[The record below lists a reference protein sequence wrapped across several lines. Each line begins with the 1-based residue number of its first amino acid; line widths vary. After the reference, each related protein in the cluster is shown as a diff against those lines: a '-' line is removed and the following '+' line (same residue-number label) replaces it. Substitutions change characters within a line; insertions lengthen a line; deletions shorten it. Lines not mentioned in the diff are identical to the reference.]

1 MEDASRR
8 LSRPLILAGAGAV
21 LIAGGATWLWIER
34 VPIAAS
40 YIEDALQARNVP
52 ASYRLAHIG
61 IRSHRIEAIR
71 IGDPRA
77 PDLTADWAEIELA
90 IGLSGVSVHAVDA
103 GGVRLH
109 GRLLDG
115 KLSLGTIDRLLPAT
129 KGDQPF
135 ALPDMILTARS
146 IQADIV
152 TAQGLVHAM
161 LDGGGNLKDGF
172 RGTLALGADRL
183 VSSGCDARGTTAR
196 LGLQVDGG
204 RPAVQGVA
212 SADRIR
218 CPGATVTAPRLAIE
232 AKGRSDLTRWIG
244 RLALVEGGVA
254 AGASTI
260 AQLAG
265 PIDFDASSDRVSGKA
280 WLAAERVLSGG
291 SSLDR
296 LTVEADYSVDPRTSG
311 FSIDGDVRLAGA
323 RVDPAMP
330 DGIARSLT
338 AAEATP
344 VGPILAAWGNALR
357 HAGRRLD
364 GSAAF
369 VLGQTRH
376 GGTLRIERLDLVA
389 ASGAHLLVRSEQAEG
404 LGWRWPDG
412 GLVANASAEL
422 SGGGMPRAVISLRQA
437 VPGAPLTGAA
447 TIAPHAVGDARLAL
461 APIRFGPGRGGQTL
475 VSTRVTMDGPL
486 ADGRIEGLDLPIELA
501 ADGKGG
507 FSLNRACAPLGFNR
521 LAIAGTVIGRSSLPL
536 CPVGGALVGR
546 TSAGRMFGGARIST
560 PRLRGRLG
568 DQPLTMT
575 ALSIDVAVARPGFR
589 IGDLAVRLGNPA
601 NPTRLDVAALAGTVG
616 PQGLGGRFEGTA
628 GKLAAVPLLLS
639 EGAGQWALVG
649 SRLTLDGG
657 IRVADAETES
667 PRFHPLVAKDVRLT
681 LEGGKIGATATLR
694 EPRSNQSV
702 SRIAIR
708 HDLSRGTG
716 DAVLDVD
723 QLRFSQALQPEAVT
737 PLTLGMIANVFGT
750 VNGQG
755 RIRWADGNVTSDG
768 EFRTDGLNLA
778 AAFGPVHGLKG
789 TIRFT
794 DLLGL
799 VTAPDQVVTI
809 AEVNPGIAVTD
820 GIIHYR
826 ILPGRK
832 LAVSDGIWP
841 FAGGTL
847 VLEPTVLDM
856 AQPVARRLTFRIT
869 GLDAAAFVQQL
880 EFKNIAVTGKFDGV
894 LPIVFDM
901 QGGRIEN
908 GLLSVRPGGGT
919 LSYVGDVTNADLGR
933 MARIAFDAL
942 KSMRYDRLTIDL
954 NGSLDGEIV
963 SQVRFDGT
971 NDKPQETAKNGG
983 IVGRLLA
990 PVTRLPF
997 RFKITITAP
1006 FRGLVNSAQTF
1017 VDPSIV
1023 LRNTTSGAVQATQP
1037 PTAPP
1042 LVTPT
1047 IQPR

>member
-1 MEDASRR
+1 M
-8 LSRPLILAGAGAV
+8 ILAGAGAV
-21 LIAGGATWLWIER
+21 LIAGGAAWLWSER
-34 VPIAAS
+34 MPIAAS
-40 YIEDALQARNVP
+40 YIDDALRARGVP

-77 PDLTADWAEIELA
+77 PDLTADWAEIELT
-90 IGLSGVSVHAVDA
+90 IGLAGVSVHAVDA
-103 GGVRLH
+103 GGVRLR

-115 KLSLGTIDRLLPAT
+115 KLSLGTIDRLLPKAG
-129 KGDQPF
+129 GDQPF
-135 ALPDMILTARS
+135 ALPDVILTARS
-146 IQADIV
+146 MQADIA
-152 TAQGLVHAM
+152 TPQGLVHAT

-172 RGTLALGADRL
+172 RGTLSLGSDRL
-183 VSSGCDARGTTAR
+183 AGGGCDARGATAR
-196 LGLQVDGG
+196 LGLQIDGG
-204 RPAVQGVA
+204 RPAVRGTA
-212 SADRIR
+212 AAGDIR

-232 AKGRSDLTRWIG
+232 AKGRSDLTRWSG
-244 RLALVEGGVA
+244 RLALVDGSIA
-254 AGASTI
+254 AGGATI
-260 AQLAG
+260 GRLVG
-265 PIDFDASSDRVSGKA
+265 PIDFDASSERVSGKA
-280 WLAAERVLSGG
+280 RLAAERVVSGG
-291 SSLDR
+291 WGVER
-296 LTVEADYSVDPRTSG
+296 LTVAADYAIDPRTSG

-323 RVDPAMP
+323 RVDPATL
-330 DGIARSLT
+330 DGIAGNLA
-338 AAEATP
+338 AAESTP
-344 VGPILAAWGNALR
+344 AGPILAAWGNALR
-357 HAGRRLD
+357 QAGRRLD

-369 VLGQTRH
+369 ALGQTPR
-376 GGTLRIERLDLVA
+376 GGALRIRRLDLVA
-389 ASGAHLLVRSEQAEG
+389 ASGAHLLVRSEQSEG
-404 LGWRWPDG
+404 LGWRWPHG
-412 GLVANASAEL
+412 GLAANASAEL
-422 SGGGMPRAVISLRQA
+422 SGGGMPSAVISLRQA
-437 VPGAPLTGAA
+437 VPGAPLTGSA
-447 TIAPHAVGDARLAL
+447 TIAPYVAGNARLAL

-486 ADGRIEGLDLPIELA
+486 ADGRVEGLDLPIELA
-501 ADGKGG
+501 VDGKGG
-507 FSLNRACAPLGFNR
+507 FALNRSCAPLGFDR
-521 LAIAGTVIGRSSLPL
+521 LVIAGTVIGRSSLPL

-546 TSAGRMFGGARIST
+546 TSAGRIFGGARIAT
-560 PRLRGRLG
+560 PRLRGRVG

-575 ALSIDVAVARPGFR
+575 ARSIDVAVARPGFR
-589 IGDLAVRLGNPA
+589 VGDLAVRLGDPA
-601 NPTRLDVAALAGTVG
+601 NPTRLDVAALDGKIG
-616 PQGLGGRFEGTA
+616 PQGFGGRFEGMA

-639 EGAGQWALVG
+639 EGGGQWALAG
-649 SRLTLDGG
+649 GRLDLDGG

-667 PRFHPLVAKDVRLT
+667 PRFHPLVADDVRLT
-681 LEGGKIGATATLR
+681 LQDGRIGATATLR
-694 EPRSNQSV
+694 EPRSHQPV
-702 SRIAIR
+702 SRVTVR

-723 QLRFSQALQPEAVT
+723 RLRFGQALQPEAVT

-778 AAFGPVHGLKG
+778 AAFGPVTGLKG

-826 ILPGRK
+826 ILPERK
-832 LAVSDGIWP
+832 LAVSDGSWP
-841 FAGGTL
+841 FAGGSL
-847 VLEPTVLDM
+847 ALEPTVLDM
-856 AQPVARRLTFRIT
+856 AQPVARRLTFRIN
-869 GLDAAAFVQQL
+869 GLDAATFVQQL

-942 KSMRYDRLTIDL
+942 KSMRYDRLTVDL

-971 NDKPQETAKNGG
+971 NDKPQETARNGG

-1023 LRNTTSGAVQATQP
+1023 LRNSTSGAMQATQP

-1042 LVTPT
+1042 SAVPP

>member
-8 LSRPLILAGAGAV
+8 PSRPLIIAGAGAV
-21 LIAGGATWLWIER
+21 LIAGGAAWLWIDR
-34 VPIAAS
+34 MAIAAS
-40 YIEDALQARNVP
+40 YIDDALRARNVP

-77 PDLTADWAEIELA
+77 PDLTADWAEVELA

-129 KGDQPF
+129 RGDQPF
-135 ALPDMILTARS
+135 ALPDMMLTARS
-146 IQADIV
+146 IRADIA
-152 TAQGLVHAM
+152 TPQGLVHAT
-161 LDGGGNLKDGF
+161 LDGGGNLKEGF
-172 RGTLALGADRL
+172 RGTLALGSDRL
-183 VSSGCDARGTTAR
+183 AGGGCEAHGTKAR
-196 LGLQVDGG
+196 LGVQVDGG
-204 RPAVQGVA
+204 RPAVRGMA
-212 SADRIR
+212 AAGDIR

-232 AKGRSDLTRWIG
+232 AKGRSDLTRWTG
-244 RLALVEGGVA
+244 RLGLVEGSVA
-254 AGASTI
+254 AGATTI
-260 AQLAG
+260 GRLVG
-265 PIDFDASSDRVSGKA
+265 PIDFDVSSDRVSGRA
-280 WLAAERVLSGG
+280 RLAAQRIMSGG
-291 SSLDR
+291 SGLDR
-296 LTVEADYSVDPRTSG
+296 LTVEADYRVDPRTSG

-323 RVDPAMP
+323 RVDPTIL
-330 DGIARSLT
+330 DGIARNLE

-344 VGPILAAWGNALR
+344 AGPILSAWGNALR
-357 HAGRRLD
+357 RAGRRLD

-369 VLGQTRH
+369 AFGWTPQ
-376 GGTLRIERLDLVA
+376 GGTLRIERLNLAA
-389 ASGAHLLVRSEQAEG
+389 ASGAHLLVRSERAEG
-404 LGWRWPDG
+404 LGWRWPNG

-422 SGGGMPRAVISLRQA
+422 SGGGMPSAVISLRQA
-437 VPGAPLTGAA
+437 VPGAPLTGSA
-447 TIAPHAVGDARLAL
+447 TIAPHATGSARLVL

-486 ADGRIEGLDLPIELA
+486 ADGRVEGLDLPIELA
-501 ADGKGG
+501 VDARGG
-507 FSLNRACAPLGFNR
+507 FALNRACAPLRFDQ
-521 LAIAGTVIGRSSLPL
+521 LAIAGTVIGRSSLSL
-536 CPVGGALVGR
+536 CPVGGAMVGR
-546 TSAGRMFGGARIST
+546 TPAGRMFGGARIAT
-560 PRLRGRLG
+560 PRLRGRMG
-568 DQPLTMT
+568 DQPLMLT
-575 ALSIDVAVARPGFR
+575 ASSIDVAVARPGFR
-589 IGDLAVRLGNPA
+589 VGDLAVRLGEST
-601 NPTRLDVAALAGTVG
+601 NPTRLDVVALDGNVG
-616 PQGLGGRFEGTA
+616 PQGLHGRFEGMA
-628 GKLAAVPLLLS
+628 GKLAAVPLSLS
-639 EGAGQWALVG
+639 EGNGQWALAG
-649 SRLTLDGG
+649 SRLSLDGG
-657 IRVADAETES
+657 IRVADAEIES
-667 PRFHPLVAKDVRLT
+667 PRFHPVVADDVRLT
-681 LEGGKIGATATLR
+681 LEGGRIGATATLR
-694 EPRSNQSV
+694 EPRSNQPV
-702 SRIAIR
+702 SRVTVR
-708 HDLSRGTG
+708 HDLQRGSG

-723 QLRFSQALQPEAVT
+723 QLRFGQALQPEAVT

-750 VNGQG
+750 LTGQG
-755 RIRWADGNVTSDG
+755 RIRWTDGNVKSDG

-778 AAFGPVHGLKG
+778 AAFGPVTGLKG
-789 TIRFT
+789 TIRFA

-799 VTAPDQVVTI
+799 VTAPDQMVTI
-809 AEVNPGIAVTD
+809 AEINPGIAVTD
-820 GIIHYR
+820 GVIRYQ
-826 ILPGRK
+826 ILPDHK
-832 LAVSDGIWP
+832 LAVSDGSWP
-841 FAGGTL
+841 FAGGSL
-847 VLEPTVLDM
+847 ALEPTVLDM

-869 GLDAAAFVQQL
+869 GLDAATFVQQL

-908 GLLSVRPGGGT
+908 GRLSVRPGGGT

-942 KSMRYDRLTIDL
+942 KSMRYDRLTVDL

-971 NDKPQETAKNGG
+971 NDKPQETARSGG

-1006 FRGLVNSAQTF
+1006 FRGLVNSAQTY

-1023 LRNTTSGAVQATQP
+1023 LRNTGSGAIQAAQP

-1042 LVTPT
+1042 T